1 MVVGPDI
8 PLSAPAGPDVNS
20 RGRQPTVDHAP
31 PSPALK
37 GPNSLRPHPSPAFDP
52 SGVGPRSPSA
62 DRGLAPTAIHVAAL
76 RAVPAAT
83 LRSAD
88 FSPLPLSCAGDSAF
102 SLAPQRAR
110 QRFGL
115 RQPSGAYVAASASA
129 QLGSAPASGAADG
142 GLAVR
147 PGRSGISRALGVPT
161 PPCSPR
167 GRVEQQPGRLRSPA
181 PQFMAGQSA
190 PAGPDVNSRGRQPTV
205 DRAQLSPALKGPNS
219 LRPHPSP
226 AFDPSGVGPVPQSA
240 DRGLAP
246 TAIHV
251 AALRAVPAATLRSAD
266 FSPLPLSCAGD
277 SALSLAPQRARQRFG
292 LRQPSGALA
301 SLFLPA
307 CPAQSGGGPP
317 HSKTLPCKGSPPRS
331 STAPACSN
339 WMPVLLR
346 TSHFGPRTL
355 KNHDH

>member
-1 MVVGPDI
+1 MHVAGSARGPRAASGGPPEVVCGMVKS
-8 PLSAPAGPDVNS
+8 SAS
-20 RGRQPTVDHAP
+20 RRRRHA
-31 PSPALK
+31 
-37 GPNSLRPHPSPAFDP
+37 
-52 SGVGPRSPSA
+52 SGV
-62 DRGLAPTAIHVAAL
+62 
-76 RAVPAAT
+76 
-83 LRSAD
+83 
-88 FSPLPLSCAGDSAF
+88 
-102 SLAPQRAR
+102 
-110 QRFGL
+110 
-115 RQPSGAYVAASASA
+115 
-129 QLGSAPASGAADG
+129 
-142 GLAVR
+142 
-147 PGRSGISRALGVPT
+147 
-161 PPCSPR
+161 CSPR
-167 GRVEQQPGRLRSPA
+167 IQCRTRPRTHA
-181 PQFMAGQSA
+181 PQGRN
-190 PAGPDVNSRGRQPTV
+190 VNSRGRQPTV
-205 DRAQLSPALKGPNS
+205 DRTQASPALKGPNS

-246 TAIHV
+246 TAIHF

-307 CPAQSGGGPP
+307 CPEKSGGGPP
-317 HSKTLPCKGSPPRS
+317 HSKTLPRKGSPPRS